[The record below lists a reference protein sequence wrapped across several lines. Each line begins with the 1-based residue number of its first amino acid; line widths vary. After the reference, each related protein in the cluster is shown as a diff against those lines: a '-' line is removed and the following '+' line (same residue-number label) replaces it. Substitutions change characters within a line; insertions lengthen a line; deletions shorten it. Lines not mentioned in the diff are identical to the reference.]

1 MQQAEQTHQ
10 TAGRGVSQEARE
22 EGVQWEREVGGEE
35 RTGGRMPE
43 ETQRV
48 VREDLSWKEI
58 I

>member
-1 MQQAEQTHQ
+1 VQEAKQTHQ

-22 EGVQWEREVGGEE
+22 EQVQREREVGGEE

-48 VREDLSWKEI
+48 VREDQSWKGI